1 MDWTLAII
9 VAGLCLAAVLAVVG
23 LVERLA
29 RRPRATLRA
38 KFAILFIGLVG
49 AEASSLPALAVAVA
63 GEDFIG
69 LRGSGFEPWM
79 IAALY
84 VLLTAYVLGRLF
96 PWREIDAM
104 ASDPDATIGSVMA
117 ELRTPKDGPSDG
129 P

>member
-1 MDWTLAII
+1 LDSTLAIV
-9 VAGLCLAAVLAVVG
+9 VAGLCLAAVLAVIG

-38 KFAILFIGLVG
+38 KFATLFIGLVG
-49 AEASSLPALAVAVA
+49 AEAASLPALAVTIA
-63 GEDFIG
+63 GEDLIG
-69 LRGSGFEPWM
+69 LRGSGFESWM

-84 VLLTAYVLGRLF
+84 VLLTVYVIGRLF

-104 ASDPDATIGSVMA
+104 ASDPDATVGSVMA
-117 ELRTPKDGPSDG
+117 ELKAPKDAPDDG